1 MDRLRA
7 LPGALPGAVLDLVL
21 PRECGGC
28 RRAGTSWCA
37 RCATAL
43 ASLALAGP
51 AAPHCSSG
59 SSASPGT
66 FGPAW
71 VVPHRPPPGLPP
83 VHAWGL
89 YADPLRAAVSAWKDA
104 GRRDLVRVLAPL
116 LAASLAGAL
125 AGCGW
130 PDGVVLVVPVPSSRR
145 SVRARGDTPMVD
157 LCAAAVDACAAS
169 VEAGATPGH
178 GVGERALRLAPA
190 LRHARGVADQSGLDT
205 AQRRRNL
212 DGALAVKPLWEN
224 VIRGRRCI
232 LVDDVVT
239 TGATLAEAA
248 RALRQAGAADVV
260 GATMAAAHR
269 TRT

>member
-7 LPGALPGAVLDLVL
+7 LPATLLDLVL

-28 RRAGTSWCA
+28 RRAGSRWCA
-37 RCATAL
+37 RCTSAL
-43 ASLALAGP
+43 ASLALADP
-51 AAPHCSSG
+51 AGSSG
-59 SSASPGT
+59 SC
-66 FGPAW
+66 W

-89 YADPLRAAVSAWKDA
+89 YADPLRAAVSAWKDG
-104 GRRDLVRVLAPL
+104 GRRDLERVLAPL
-116 LAASLAGAL
+116 LAVSLGGAL

-145 SVRARGDTPMVD
+145 SVRTRGDTPMVD

-169 VEAGATPGH
+169 TGAGATPGR
-178 GVGERALRLAPA
+178 GVGEREVRVAPA
-190 LRHARGVADQSGLDT
+190 LRHARRVADQSGLDT

-212 DGALAVKPLWEN
+212 DGALDVNPLWEN
-224 VIRGRRCI
+224 VVRGRRCL

-248 RALRQAGAADVV
+248 RALRQAGAVDVV

>member
-1 MDRLRA
+1 MDRIRA
-7 LPGALPGAVLDLVL
+7 LPGAALDLVL

-28 RRAGTSWCA
+28 RRAGTRWCT

-43 ASLALAGP
+43 ASLALGDPPGASGP
-51 AAPHCSSG
+51 S
-59 SSASPGT
+59 
-66 FGPAW
+66 W

-89 YADPLRAAVSAWKDA
+89 YADPLRVAVSAWKDA
-104 GRRDLVRVLAPL
+104 GRRDLERVLAPL

-130 PDGVVLVVPVPSSRR
+130 PDGVVLVVPVPSSPR

-157 LCAAAVDACAAS
+157 VCAAALDACMAS
-169 VEAGATPGH
+169 VEPGATPGR
-178 GVGERALRLAPA
+178 GVVAHTLRLAPA
-190 LRHARGVADQSGLDT
+190 LRHARRVADQSGLDT

-212 DGALAVKPLWEN
+212 DGALAVKAFWEN
-224 VIRGRRCI
+224 VIRDRRCV

-248 RALRQAGAADVV
+248 RALRRAGAADVV

-269 TRT
+269 TRA